1 MTSQTPYGMTH
12 YLVFHQVVPEA
23 LFDYLMDDFV
33 RACSVNQQG
42 AILYEYAWLKCY
54 KNLEQSLARRTLMR
68 AVVRPESF
76 PVHADET
83 FGDHRLLVVGTPPP
97 ETTPQARYIGLW
109 FKSSDPTTLLRY
121 FASELPVD
129 SQMSG
134 DVIGEWMRDKS
145 HRNFGPYCAANL
157 SSPENFVNAIAQL
170 VGVKRESAT
179 TTPMPEGVAEAR
191 DDVRKKLAKRMQ
203 KSESSNDEAIK
214 LPEANRGTT
223 RPQEAPRRRKMS
235 GTDTPAWVDQ
245 PDEIA
250 QTISGQLREVQRGK
264 KSVLIINAEA
274 ADGLRTQ
281 VSTYLQFQILDSKK
295 LLTEIQGDY
304 SYWGV
309 AIPSGEWHRF
319 QSLGFEV
326 PSSAN
331 GNFSTVFSQFDDDA
345 ALTEWLSEVINVMQ
359 RVLQPTGSLGI
370 RRI

>member
-1 MTSQTPYGMTH
+1 MTH

-54 KNLEQSLARRTLMR
+54 KNLEQSLVRRTLMR

-121 FASELPVD
+121 FASEMPVD
-129 SQMSG
+129 PQISG
-134 DVIGEWMRDKS
+134 DVLGEWMRDKS
-145 HRNFGPYCAANL
+145 HRNFGPYCTANL
-157 SSPENFVNAIAQL
+157 SSPENFVTAIAQL
-170 VGVKRESAT
+170 VGVKRESST

-191 DDVRKKLAKRMQ
+191 DDVRKKLAKRMR
-203 KSESSNDEAIK
+203 KSESSNDEIE
-214 LPEANRGTT
+214 LPKTNRPTT
-223 RPQEAPRRRKMS
+223 RPQEAPRRRKKS
-235 GTDTPAWVDQ
+235 GTETHAWVDE

-250 QTISGQLREVQRGK
+250 QMICSQLRNVQRAN
-264 KSVLIINAEA
+264 KSVVIINAETA
-274 ADGLRTQ
+274 NGLRSP
-281 VSTYLQFQILDSKK
+281 VSTYLQFKILDSKK

-370 RRI
+370 RFF

>member
-1 MTSQTPYGMTH
+1 MTH
-12 YLVFHQVVPEA
+12 YLVFHQIVPEA

-33 RACSVNQQG
+33 RACSVSQQG

-54 KNLEQSLARRTLMR
+54 KNLEQSLVKRTLMR
-68 AVVRPESF
+68 GIVRPESF
-76 PVHADET
+76 AVHADET
-83 FGDHRLLVVGTPPP
+83 FDDHRLLVVGTPPP

-121 FASELPVD
+121 FVSELPVD
-129 SQMSG
+129 PQTSG
-134 DVIGEWMRDKS
+134 DVLGEWMRDKS
-145 HRNFGPYCAANL
+145 HRNFGPYCAANS
-157 SSPENFVNAIAQL
+157 SSPEGFVASIARL
-170 VGVKRESAT
+170 VGAKRET
-179 TTPMPEGVAEAR
+179 TTTTSTSRGVSEAR
-191 DDVRKKLAKRMQ
+191 NDVRKKLAKRVRN
-203 KSESSNDEAIK
+203 SDSGDDDTPD
-214 LPEANRGTT
+214 LPKTGRHAT
-223 RPQEAPRRRKMS
+223 RPQETPRRREKS
-235 GTDTPAWVDQ
+235 DKDTPAWVDQ

-250 QTISGQLREVQRGK
+250 QTIGSQLREVQRGK

-281 VSTYLQFQILDSKK
+281 VSTYLQFKILSSKE

-319 QSLGFEV
+319 QSLGFDV
-326 PSSAN
+326 PGSAN
-331 GNFSTVFSQFDDDA
+331 GNFSTVFSQFDDDE

-359 RVLQPTGSLGI
+359 LVLKPTGSLGI